1 MISQTRPY
9 ILHSE
14 LNQPKYV
21 VHKSTRSDNVPG
33 VAVALGL
40 QMVNVLTVYICPS
53 QPSLRI
59 TGVPLQL
66 FGALAGA
73 RVVVDL
79 VRWHLH
85 LAYTSPYI

>member
-40 QMVNVLTVYICPS
+40 PMVNVLACIHMS
-53 QPSLRI
+53 
-59 TGVPLQL
+59 
-66 FGALAGA
+66 
-73 RVVVDL
+73 
-79 VRWHLH
+79 
-85 LAYTSPYI
+85 

>member
-40 QMVNVLTVYICPS
+40 PMVNVLTVYICPS

-73 RVVVDL
+73 RVVDL